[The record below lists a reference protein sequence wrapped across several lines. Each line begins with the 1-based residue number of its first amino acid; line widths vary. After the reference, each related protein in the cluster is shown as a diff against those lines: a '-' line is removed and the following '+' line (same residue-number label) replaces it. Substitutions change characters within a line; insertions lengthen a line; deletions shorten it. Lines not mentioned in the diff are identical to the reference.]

1 MKRKIVVTGGD
12 GRFAKVLK
20 KNNKNLNL
28 FFFSKNKLDIL
39 NLKSIENVFKK
50 INPKIVIHCAGLSR
64 PMDIH
69 EKKISKS
76 IDLNI
81 IGTAN
86 IVKACEK
93 FKIKLIYFSTAY
105 VYEGTKGNYKES
117 DPVKPFNNYALSKLG
132 GECSVSMYKN
142 SLILRI
148 QMTEKPFQY
157 KKAYSNIKSNFIFH
171 EDLVNFLP
179 KLLNKKGILN
189 IGGKTQSIYSFAKK
203 NNPNVIKI
211 RAQKNR
217 KLPINQTMNLNKL
230 NEILKK
236 NKFAN

>member
-1 MKRKIVVTGGD
+1 MKKKIVVTGGN
-12 GRFAKVLK
+12 GRFAKILK
-20 KNNKNLNL
+20 KYNKYLNL
-28 FFFSKNKLDIL
+28 FFFSKKKLNIL
-39 NLKSIENVFKK
+39 NLKSIENIFKK
-50 INPKIVIHCAGLSR
+50 FNPKIVIHCAGLSR
-64 PMDIH
+64 PMNVH

-93 FKIKLIYFSTAY
+93 YKIKLIYFSTAY

-132 GECSVSMYKN
+132 GECSVAMYKN

-157 KKAYSNIKSNFIFH
+157 KEAYSNIKSNFLYH
-171 EDLVNFLP
+171 EDLVNLLP
-179 KLLNKKGILN
+179 KLLNEKGVLN
-189 IGGKTQSIYSFAKK
+189 IGGKTQSIFSFAKK
-203 NNPNVIKI
+203 SNPSVVSI
-211 RAQKNR
+211 RAKKNN
-217 KLPINQTMNLNKL
+217 KLPFNQTMNLNKL
-230 NEILKK
+230 NSILKK
-236 NKFAN
+236 INL

>member
-1 MKRKIVVTGGD
+1 MKKKIIVTGGD
-12 GRFAKVLK
+12 ERFAKILK
-20 KNNKNLNL
+20 KHNKDLNL
-28 FFFSKNKLDIL
+28 FFFSKKKLDIL
-39 NLKSIENVFKK
+39 NFKSIESVFKK
-50 INPKIVIHCAGLSR
+50 FNPKIVIHCAGLSR
-64 PMDIH
+64 PMILH

-93 FKIKLIYFSTAY
+93 YKIKLIYFSTAY
-105 VYEGTKGNYKES
+105 VYEGTIGNYKES
-117 DPVKPFNNYALSKLG
+117 DPVKPFNNYGFSKLG

-157 KKAYSNIKSNFIFH
+157 KKAYSNVKSNFLYH
-171 EDLVNFLP
+171 EDLVNLLP
-179 KLLNKKGILN
+179 KLLNEKGILN

-203 NNPNVIKI
+203 SNLDVVSI
-211 RAQKNR
+211 RAKKNN
-217 KLPINQTMNLNKL
+217 KLPFNQTMNLNKL

-236 NKFAN
+236 N

>member
-1 MKRKIVVTGGD
+1 
-12 GRFAKVLK
+12 
-20 KNNKNLNL
+20 
-28 FFFSKNKLDIL
+28 
-39 NLKSIENVFKK
+39 
-50 INPKIVIHCAGLSR
+50 
-64 PMDIH
+64 MDIH

-86 IVKACEK
+86 IVKMCEK
-93 FKIKLIYFSTAY
+93 YKIKLIYFSTAY
-105 VYEGTKGNYKES
+105 VYEGTKGNYKET

-132 GECSVSMYKN
+132 GECSVLMYKN

-157 KKAYSNIKSNFIFH
+157 KKAYSNIKSNFLFH

-189 IGGKTQSIYSFAKK
+189 IGGKTQSIYSFAK
-203 NNPNVIKI
+203 NSNPNVIKI
-211 RAQKNR
+211 RAKKNK
-217 KLPINQTMNLNKL
+217 KLPFNQTMNLKKL

-236 NKFAN
+236 N

>member
-1 MKRKIVVTGGD
+1 MKKKILVTGGD

-28 FFFSKNKLDIL
+28 YFFSKNKLDIL
-39 NLKSIENVFKK
+39 NLNSIENILKK
-50 INPKIVIHCAGLSR
+50 FNPKIVIHCAGLSR

-86 IVKACEK
+86 IVKMCEK
-93 FKIKLIYFSTAY
+93 YKIKLIYFSTAY
-105 VYEGTKGNYKES
+105 VYEGTIGNYKES
-117 DPVKPFNNYALSKLG
+117 DPVKPFNNYGFSKLG

-157 KKAYSNIKSNFIFH
+157 KKAYSNVKSNFLYH
-171 EDLVNFLP
+171 EDLVNLLP
-179 KLLNKKGILN
+179 KLLNEKGILN

-203 NNPNVIKI
+203 SNPDVVSI
-211 RAQKNR
+211 RAKKNN
-217 KLPINQTMNLNKL
+217 KLPFNQTMNLNKL

-236 NKFAN
+236 N

>member
-1 MKRKIVVTGGD
+1 MKKKIIVTGGD
-12 GRFAKVLK
+12 GRFAKILK
-20 KNNKNLNL
+20 KHNKDLNL
-28 FFFSKNKLDIL
+28 FFFSKKKLDIL
-39 NLKSIENVFKK
+39 NFKSIESVFRKF
-50 INPKIVIHCAGLSR
+50 NPKIVIHCAGLSR
-64 PMDIH
+64 PMILH

-93 FKIKLIYFSTAY
+93 YKIKLIYFSTAY
-105 VYEGTKGNYKES
+105 VYEGTIGNYKES
-117 DPVKPFNNYALSKLG
+117 DPVKPFNNYGFSKLG

-157 KKAYSNIKSNFIFH
+157 KKAYSNVKSNFLYH
-171 EDLVNFLP
+171 EDLVNLLP
-179 KLLNKKGILN
+179 KLLNEKGILN

-203 NNPNVIKI
+203 SNPDVVSI
-211 RAQKNR
+211 RAKKNN
-217 KLPINQTMNLNKL
+217 KLPFNQTMNLNKL

-236 NKFAN
+236 N

>member
-1 MKRKIVVTGGD
+1 MKKKIIVTGGD
-12 GRFAKVLK
+12 GRFAKILK
-20 KNNKNLNL
+20 KHNKDLNL
-28 FFFSKNKLDIL
+28 FFFSKKKLDIL
-39 NLKSIENVFKK
+39 NFKSIESVFRKF
-50 INPKIVIHCAGLSR
+50 NPKIVIHCAGLSR
-64 PMDIH
+64 PMILH

-86 IVKACEK
+86 IVKACK
-93 FKIKLIYFSTAY
+93 KYKIKLIYFSTAY
-105 VYEGTKGNYKES
+105 VYEGTIGNYKES
-117 DPVKPFNNYALSKLG
+117 DPVKPFNNYGFSKLG

-157 KKAYSNIKSNFIFH
+157 KKAYSNVKSNFLYH
-171 EDLVNFLP
+171 EDLVNLLP
-179 KLLNKKGILN
+179 KLLNEKGILN

-203 NNPNVIKI
+203 SNPDVVSI
-211 RAQKNR
+211 RAKKNN
-217 KLPINQTMNLNKL
+217 KLPFNQTMNLNKL

-236 NKFAN
+236 N

>member
-1 MKRKIVVTGGD
+1 MQNTI
-12 GRFAKVLK
+12 LE
-20 KNNKNLNL
+20 KN
-28 FFFSKNKLDIL
+28 
-39 NLKSIENVFKK
+39 
-50 INPKIVIHCAGLSR
+50 
-64 PMDIH
+64 

-93 FKIKLIYFSTAY
+93 YKIKLIYFSTAY
-105 VYEGTKGNYKES
+105 VYEGTIGNYKEI
-117 DPVKPFNNYALSKLG
+117 DPVKPFNNYGFSKLG

-157 KKAYSNIKSNFIFH
+157 KKAYSNVKSNFLYH
-171 EDLVNFLP
+171 EDLVNLLP
-179 KLLNKKGILN
+179 KLLNEKGILN

-203 NNPNVIKI
+203 SNPDVVSI
-211 RAQKNR
+211 RAKKNN
-217 KLPINQTMNLNKL
+217 KLPFNQTMNLNKL

-236 NKFAN
+236 N

>member
-1 MKRKIVVTGGD
+1 MKKKILVTGGD

-28 FFFSKNKLDIL
+28 YFFSKNKLDIL
-39 NLKSIENVFKK
+39 NLNSIENILKK
-50 INPKIVIHCAGLSR
+50 FNPKIVIHCAGLSR

-86 IVKACEK
+86 IVKMCEK
-93 FKIKLIYFSTAY
+93 YKIKLIYFSTAY
-105 VYEGTKGNYKES
+105 VYEGTKGNYKET

-132 GECSVSMYKN
+132 GECSVLMYKN

-157 KKAYSNIKSNFIFH
+157 KKAYSNIKSNFLFH

-189 IGGKTQSIYSFAKK
+189 IGGKTQSIYSFAK
-203 NNPNVIKI
+203 NSNPNVIKI
-211 RAQKNR
+211 RAKKNK
-217 KLPINQTMNLNKL
+217 KLPFNQTMNLKKL

-236 NKFAN
+236 N

>member
-1 MKRKIVVTGGD
+1 MKKKIIVTGGD
-12 GRFAKVLK
+12 GRFAKILK
-20 KNNKNLNL
+20 KHNKDLNL
-28 FFFSKNKLDIL
+28 FFFSKKKLDIL
-39 NLKSIENVFKK
+39 NFKSIESVFRKF
-50 INPKIVIHCAGLSR
+50 NPKIVIHCAGLSR
-64 PMDIH
+64 PMILH

-93 FKIKLIYFSTAY
+93 YKIKLIYFSTAY
-105 VYEGTKGNYKES
+105 VYEGTIGNYKES
-117 DPVKPFNNYALSKLG
+117 DPVKPFNNYGFSKLG

-157 KKAYSNIKSNFIFH
+157 KKAYSNVKSNFLYH
-171 EDLVNFLP
+171 EDLVNLLP
-179 KLLNKKGILN
+179 KLLNEKGILN

-203 NNPNVIKI
+203 NNPDVVSI
-211 RAQKNR
+211 RAKKNN
-217 KLPINQTMNLNKL
+217 KLPFNQTMNLNKL

-236 NKFAN
+236 N